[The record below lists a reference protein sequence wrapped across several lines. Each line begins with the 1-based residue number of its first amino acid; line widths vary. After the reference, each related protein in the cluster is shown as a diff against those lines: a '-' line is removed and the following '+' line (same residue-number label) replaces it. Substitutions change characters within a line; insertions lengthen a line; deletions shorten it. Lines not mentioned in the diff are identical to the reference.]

1 MKITKQRILQI
12 IKEEAD
18 AAQQDAEAVS
28 TRQDL
33 GLKMIEAG
41 KAIKNAQN
49 IDSAEAKLIKAFLDE
64 IIKKANSAS
73 AKTPLMTALK
83 LTKQKL
89 GTDK

>member
-12 IKEEAD
+12 IKEEVKAS
-18 AAQQDAEAVS
+18 QQDDKAVS
-28 TRQDL
+28 SRQDL
-33 GLKMIEAG
+33 GSKMIEAG
-41 KAIKNAQN
+41 KAIKGAQN
-49 IDSAEAKLIKAFLDE
+49 IDSAEAQIIQAFLDE
-64 IIKKANSAS
+64 IIKIANEGN